1 MEKTTRERLTGA
13 VIFVALVAI
22 VAPEMFSGRDDDAV
36 VNGQS
41 AAPAEAG
48 PPLTTYELPI
58 NPSTAPPA
66 PREIPPPAPVPESIA
81 QAMPGPA
88 PADVKPPATTPA
100 PAPARTPAPA
110 PAPTQSTP
118 AQASTPAPAASTAP
132 SATGSWWVQLGSF
145 SSEQNAQ
152 KLARDLR
159 ARGFS
164 IEVARVKAGGA
175 DMHRVR
181 AGPVKDR
188 AAAADLKNRIGAS
201 ARDARLVGP

>member
-1 MEKTTRERLTGA
+1 VEKTTRERLTGA

-36 VNGQS
+36 VNEQ

-58 NPSTAPPA
+58 NPSAAPPA
-66 PREIPPPAPVPESIA
+66 PREATPPAPAPESIA
-81 QAMPGPA
+81 QATPPPA
-88 PADVKPPATTPA
+88 PADDRPPATTA
-100 PAPARTPAPA
+100 TRDPAPA
-110 PAPTQSTP
+110 PAPAQSTP
-118 AQASTPAPAASTAP
+118 AQAPTPATTASTTQP
-132 SATGSWWVQLGSF
+132 ATGSWWVQLGSF
-145 SSEQNAQ
+145 SSEQNAH

-188 AAAADLKNRIGAS
+188 AAAADLKNRIGSS

>member
-36 VNGQS
+36 ANGQA

-66 PREIPPPAPVPESIA
+66 PREATPPAPAPESIA
-81 QAMPGPA
+81 QAMPPPA
-88 PADVKPPATTPA
+88 PADDRPPGTTATRDPTPA
-100 PAPARTPAPA
+100 PAPA
-110 PAPTQSTP
+110 QSTP
-118 AQASTPAPAASTAP
+118 AQASAPATAP
-132 SATGSWWVQLGSF
+132 STTQPATGGWWVQLGSF

-188 AAAADLKNRIGAS
+188 AAAADLKNRIGSS

>member
-36 VNGQS
+36 VKEQ

-58 NPSTAPPA
+58 NPSAAPPA
-66 PREIPPPAPVPESIA
+66 PRQTTPPAPASETIAQATPPPAAADRPPE
-81 QAMPGPA
+81 G
-88 PADVKPPATTPA
+88 TTTRTPA
-100 PAPARTPAPA
+100 PAPA

-118 AQASTPAPAASTAP
+118 AQASTPAPAASTTP
-132 SATGSWWVQLGSF
+132 PATGSWWVQLGSF